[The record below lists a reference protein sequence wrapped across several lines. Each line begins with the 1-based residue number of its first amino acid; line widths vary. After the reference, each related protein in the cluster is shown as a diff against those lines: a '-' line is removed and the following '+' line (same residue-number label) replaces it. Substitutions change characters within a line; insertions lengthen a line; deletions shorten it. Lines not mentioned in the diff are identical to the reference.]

1 MGLPR
6 GEKGGEVKAKNFR
19 TLLNIIDEHE
29 LLYWRRH
36 GTLDL
41 FGECSCG
48 EFKTS
53 TGGDCSSPRER
64 LIDEHLKHVQQVRDA
79 MRGGDHV

>member
-1 MGLPR
+1 MKRVGDTM
-6 GEKGGEVKAKNFR
+6 KTTQYR
-19 TLLNIIDEHE
+19 TTLHILDDHE
-29 LLYWRRH
+29 LQCWRRH
-36 GTLDL
+36 DTLDL

-53 TGGDCSSPRER
+53 TGADCSSPRER

-79 MRGGDHV
+79 MRGGEHV